1 MLNTNRMTSESS
13 SSAAPARRSAAKMGA
28 SESCT
33 EARTVRNS
41 VPSLD
46 EANTDAGADSDARL
60 VSVLCLCLPFPLPWP
75 LVSAASF
82 DLDFIFSLGCP
93 FTALGVCSET
103 RLIEDAI
110 SAGATGTE
118 RPMVLSFFRFLG
130 AGSEG
135 TDADEGVGAV
145 VGAGCLDEDAVGV
158 SPLAVLRFLAFVIG
172 LGIEYAGAR
181 SMIAAMMC
189 QAER

>member
-1 MLNTNRMTSESS
+1 
-13 SSAAPARRSAAKMGA
+13 MGA

-41 VPSLD
+41 VLSFD
-46 EANTDAGADSDARL
+46 EANTDAGADSDARA
-60 VSVLCLCLPFPLPWP
+60 VSALCFCLPFPLPWP

-93 FTALGVCSET
+93 FTALGVCSEA

-135 TDADEGVGAV
+135 TDADEGV

-158 SPLAVLRFLAFVIG
+158 SPLAVLRFLGFVVG
-172 LGIEYAGAR
+172 LGIEDAGAR

-189 QAER
+189 QVER